1 MTFKLSQKSLSKL
14 EGVDPRLVK
23 VIKRAIEVTEVDFT
37 ITEGLRTKAT
47 QALYVKQGKSQ
58 TMNSKHLDGLAVDLA
73 AWVNGTINWNFDYYF
88 KIADAV
94 RKASIELGIKIKWG
108 GAWRYLNDYDS
119 SRKAYDAYIAE
130 RKKLG
135 KKSFLDGVHFELD
148 K

>member
-1 MTFKLSQKSLSKL
+1 MGYKLGTKSLSTLK
-14 EGVDPRLVK
+14 GVHPDLVK
-23 VIKRAIEVTEVDFT
+23 VVKRAIELTECDFT
-37 ITEGLRTKAT
+37 VTEGLRTKAT

-73 AWVNGTINWNFDYYF
+73 AWVNGTINWNFDHYF

-135 KKSFLDGVHFELD
+135 KKPFLDGVHFELD

>member
-1 MTFKLSQKSLSKL
+1 MGYKLGTKSLSNLK
-14 EGVDPRLVK
+14 GVHPDLVK
-23 VIKRAIEVTEVDFT
+23 VVKRAIELTECDFT
-37 ITEGLRTKAT
+37 VTEGLRTKAI

-94 RKASIELGIKIKWG
+94 RKASIELGMKVKWG

-119 SRKAYDAYIAE
+119 SKKAYDAYIAE

-135 KKSFLDGVHFELD
+135 KKPFLDGVHFELD

>member
-58 TMNSKHLDGLAVDLA
+58 TMNSKHLEGLAVDLA

-94 RKASIELGIKIKWG
+94 RKASNELGIKVKWG

-130 RKKLG
+130 RRKLG
-135 KKSFLDGVHFELD
+135 KKPFLDGVHFEID

>member
-1 MTFKLSQKSLSKL
+1 MGYKLGKKSLSNLK
-14 EGVDPRLVK
+14 GVHPDLVK
-23 VIKRAIEVTEVDFT
+23 VVKRAIELTECDFT
-37 ITEGLRTKAT
+37 VTEGLRTKAT

-94 RKASIELGIKIKWG
+94 RKASIELGMKVKWG

-119 SRKAYDAYIAE
+119 SRKAYAAYIAE

-135 KKSFLDGVHFELD
+135 KKPFLDGVHFEID
-148 K
+148 N

>member
-1 MTFKLSQKSLSKL
+1 MGYKLGTKSLSNLK
-14 EGVDPRLVK
+14 GVHPDLVK
-23 VIKRAIEVTEVDFT
+23 VVKRAIELTECDFT
-37 ITEGLRTKAT
+37 VTEGLRTKAT

-73 AWVNGTINWNFDYYF
+73 AWVNGTLNWNFDYYF

-94 RKASIELGIKIKWG
+94 RKASIELGMKVKWG

-135 KKSFLDGVHFELD
+135 KKPFLDGVHFELD

>member
-1 MTFKLSQKSLSKL
+1 MTYKLSQKSLSKL

-23 VIKRAIEVTEVDFT
+23 VIKRAIEVSEVDFT
-37 ITEGLRTKAT
+37 ITEGLRTKVT

-94 RKASIELGIKIKWG
+94 RKASIELGIKVKWG

-119 SRKAYDAYIAE
+119 SKKAYDAYISE
-130 RKKLG
+130 REKLG
-135 KKSFLDGVHFELD
+135 KKPFLDGVHFEID

>member
-1 MTFKLSQKSLSKL
+1 MGYKLGKKSLSNLK
-14 EGVDPRLVK
+14 GVHPDLVK
-23 VIKRAIEVTEVDFT
+23 VVKRAIELTECDFT
-37 ITEGLRTKAT
+37 VTEGLRTKAT

-94 RKASIELGIKIKWG
+94 RKASIELGMKVKWG

-135 KKSFLDGVHFELD
+135 KKPFLDGVHFELD

>member
-23 VIKRAIEVTEVDFT
+23 VIKRAIELAEVDFT

-58 TMNSKHLDGLAVDLA
+58 TMNSKHLEGLAVDLA
-73 AWVNGTINWNFDYYF
+73 AWVNGMINWNFDYYF

-94 RKASIELGIKIKWG
+94 RKASIELGVKVKWG

-119 SRKAYDAYIAE
+119 SKKAYDTYIAE

-135 KKSFLDGVHFELD
+135 KKPFLDGVHFEID

>member
-1 MTFKLSQKSLSKL
+1 MGYKLGKKSLSNLK
-14 EGVDPRLVK
+14 GVHPDLVK
-23 VIKRAIEVTEVDFT
+23 VVKRAIELTECDFT
-37 ITEGLRTKAT
+37 VTEGLRTKAT

-135 KKSFLDGVHFELD
+135 KKPFLDGVHFELD

>member
-1 MTFKLSQKSLSKL
+1 MGFKLGTKSLSNLK
-14 EGVDPRLVK
+14 GVHPDLVK
-23 VIKRAIEVTEVDFT
+23 VVKRAIELTECDFT

-58 TMNSKHLDGLAVDLA
+58 TVNSKHLEGLAVDLA

-94 RKASIELGIKIKWG
+94 RKASIELGIKVKWG

-135 KKSFLDGVHFELD
+135 KKPFLDGVHFEID

>member
-1 MTFKLSQKSLSKL
+1 MGYKLSTKSLSNLK
-14 EGVDPRLVK
+14 GVHPDLVK
-23 VIKRAIEVTEVDFT
+23 VVKRAIELTECDFT
-37 ITEGLRTKAT
+37 VTEGLRTKAT

-73 AWVNGTINWNFDYYF
+73 AWVNGTINWNFDHYF

-135 KKSFLDGVHFELD
+135 KKPFLDGVHFEID
-148 K
+148 N

>member
-1 MTFKLSQKSLSKL
+1 MGYKLGTKSLSNLK
-14 EGVDPRLVK
+14 GVHPDLVK
-23 VIKRAIEVTEVDFT
+23 VVKRAIELTECDFT
-37 ITEGLRTKAT
+37 VTEGLRTKAT

-94 RKASIELGIKIKWG
+94 RKASIELGMKVKWG

-135 KKSFLDGVHFELD
+135 KKPFLDGVHFELD

>member
-1 MTFKLSQKSLSKL
+1 MGFKLGKKSLSNLK
-14 EGVDPRLVK
+14 GVHPDLVK
-23 VIKRAIEVTEVDFT
+23 VVNRAIQLTECDFT
-37 ITEGLRTKAT
+37 VTEGLRTKAT

-94 RKASIELGIKIKWG
+94 RKASIELGIKVKWG

-135 KKSFLDGVHFELD
+135 KKPFLDGVHFEID
-148 K
+148 N

>member
-1 MTFKLSQKSLSKL
+1 MSYKLGKKSLSTL

-88 KIADAV
+88 SKHPANTALPSDPI
-94 RKASIELGIKIKWG
+94 S
-108 GAWRYLNDYDS
+108 LN
-119 SRKAYDAYIAE
+119 
-130 RKKLG
+130 L
-135 KKSFLDGVHFELD
+135 VPT
-148 K
+148 

>member
-1 MTFKLSQKSLSKL
+1 MGYKLGKKSLSNLK
-14 EGVDPRLVK
+14 GVHPDLIK
-23 VIKRAIEVTEVDFT
+23 VVKRAIELTECDFT
-37 ITEGLRTKAT
+37 VTEGLRTKAT

-135 KKSFLDGVHFELD
+135 KKPFLDGVHFEID
-148 K
+148 N